1 MNYLTVEFPDRPSI
15 RKYNPP
21 ATLYDLKSFAK
32 NHLNLANAD
41 CISIYVK
48 DQIQNLNSEYD
59 YQELLECSGNQV
71 LVVDVDE

>member
-48 DQIQNLNSEYD
+48 D
-59 YQELLECSGNQV
+59 
-71 LVVDVDE
+71 